1 MGKTWYHSSH
11 ASNSFIKKGIES
23 SLKAV
28 PEAVE
33 SAIELELL
41 KPFEKLQK
49 LRLKPEPILP
59 DERNAHIKIHVGGKL
74 LDRNDAKI
82 SVFDSVVQGGDA
94 VWEGLRVYNGRI
106 FELDE
111 HLQRMVESA
120 HMLMFEGIPTP
131 DEIKKRDI

>member
-1 MGKTWYHSSH
+1 M
-11 ASNSFIKKGIES
+11 
-23 SLKAV
+23 
-28 PEAVE
+28 
-33 SAIELELL
+33 
-41 KPFEKLQK
+41 
-49 LRLKPEPILP
+49 P

-120 HMLMFEGIPTP
+120 HMLMFEGIPT
-131 DEIKKRDI
+131 DEIKSAIFECLHANKMYNDTHIRLTLTRGQKFF